1 MKKIDG
7 QRNKIN
13 IIVSLCNT
21 VLLNGN
27 VDSVDSLLPSL
38 SANELDEMLSLA
50 NKHGMLASLMSFFE
64 GRQIDD
70 KELRRVI
77 VKKFATAQKNVLKYQ
92 SRVKTVEELASMFA
106 EDGIDMMIFKGVATA
121 QLYPKPEWRM
131 FSDIDFYLYGRCLDG
146 NAAME
151 RYGIKSRPFY
161 HHNTEAT
168 LHGILLENHYDFV
181 ERMNHRQNL
190 MVDDEMKQLAKE
202 EGKSCKATFLR
213 DGISNVYCM
222 TPTMNAIFLMRHMG
236 AHFASESIALRML
249 YDWALFLKAYA
260 KDVDWARVCKIY
272 EASGMTE
279 FVELVMGVIK
289 TRLGV
294 EFRDVPVKP
303 VENEKTEKV
312 WESIVFPPES
322 NPHKKYSLVYFV
334 YETKTFFGNKW
345 KHDIV
350 YPGESYFML
359 SLHYAWSV
367 FKRKTG
373 LLKIN
378 VK

>member
-7 QRNKIN
+7 QKNKIG

-21 VLLNGN
+21 VLLKGKTETT
-27 VDSVDSLLPSL
+27 DTPLPSL
-38 SANELDEMLSLA
+38 SVNEWDELLSLA
-50 NKHGMLASLMSFFE
+50 NKHGLLASLMSIFE
-64 GRQIDD
+64 GKQIDD

-77 VKKFATAQKNVLKYQ
+77 VKKFASVQKNVLKYQ
-92 SRVKTVEELASMFA
+92 NRVKTVEELARIFA
-106 EDGIDMMIFKGVATA
+106 EDGIYMMIFKGVAMA

-146 NAAME
+146 NMAMD
-151 RYGIKSRPFY
+151 RHGIKNRPFY

-190 MVDDEMKQLAKE
+190 MVDDEIKLLASV
-202 EGKSCKATFLR
+202 EGKSHKATFLDTR
-213 DGISNVYCM
+213 ISNVYCM

-236 AHFASESIALRML
+236 AHFASETIALRML
-249 YDWALFLKAYA
+249 YDWALFLEAHA
-260 KDVDWARVCKIY
+260 KDVDWPRVKRVY
-272 EASGMTE
+272 DASGMTE
-279 FVELVMGVIK
+279 FVGIILEII
-289 TRLGV
+289 RSHLGV
-294 EFRDVPVKP
+294 DISDIPVQP
-303 VENEKTEKV
+303 IDNEKTAKV
-312 WESIVFPPES
+312 WDSIVFPPAA

-334 YETKTFFGNKW
+334 YETKTFLGNKW

-373 LLKIN
+373 LLKL
-378 VK
+378 KTE